1 MKQYTINGFADL
13 LVSSTQF
20 KKLKT
25 REKKL
30 LLLDRCN
37 WYISSIVKQ
46 NIQEDKPYGSYVNLN
61 SQLLKKYLGDRIYK
75 DIQLCLVGLGII
87 IENAKYSTA
96 KFSKSFSLTPKA
108 VKLGVVTTYIYSKK
122 IINKTKKEVQS
133 NYDNSYS
140 NPILKKIIDNT
151 LKLKIVE
158 DESCYVLNILPE
170 LKYVEFDNQLLD
182 TSEQI
187 NQFKLDRYNAYY
199 RSFVDLNEVTDP
211 KLLFNNPIFYTP
223 SIAASGR
230 IYHTIASMPKYIRES
245 MRAKPNELIWEVDM
259 CSAQPSIVFL
269 EWLSFAKKNLQISI
283 NDEYMLCLKLLLEGG
298 IYKYIQDN
306 STYFKELKYDKLKKN
321 ILSALNA
328 ENKPT
333 ESNKELARLF
343 PNVMQWVNNIK
354 KESGYKTM
362 SLIGQSIEAKIFVEV
377 YKEIPKEKFALI
389 IHDCILVV
397 KEDVELVKKS
407 LENRIRELYID
418 VIFSEHNLDK
428 LFKAS
433 LVSIPDDRLHSTQRE
448 KCFKKSFEEGI
459 LN

>member
-37 WYISSIVKQ
+37 WYISSIVEQ

-87 IENAKYSTA
+87 IENTKYSTT
-96 KFSKSFSLTPKA
+96 KFSKSFCLTPKA
-108 VKLGVVTTYIYSKK
+108 VKLGVVKTYIYS
-122 IINKTKKEVQS
+122 
-133 NYDNSYS
+133 
-140 NPILKKIIDNT
+140 KKIIDNT
-151 LKLKIVE
+151 LKLMVVE
-158 DESCYVLNILPE
+158 DESYYVMNILPE
-170 LKYVEFDNQLLD
+170 SKYVEFENQLVD
-182 TSEQI
+182 TFEQI

-199 RSFVDLNEVTDP
+199 RSFADLNEVTDP
-211 KLLFNNPIFYTP
+211 KLLFDKPIFHNP

-245 MRAKPNELIWEVDM
+245 MRVKPNELIWVVDM

-269 EWLSFAKKNLQISI
+269 EWLSYAKKNFQKSMK
-283 NDEYMLCLKLLLEGG
+283 DEYDLCLKLLLEGH
-298 IYKYIQDN
+298 IYQYVKDN
-306 STYFKELKYDKLKKN
+306 SLFFKTLEYQKLKVS
-321 ILSALNA
+321 ILSVLNA

-333 ESNKELARLF
+333 EPNKELTRLF

-354 KESGYKTM
+354 KESG
-362 SLIGQSIEAKIFVEV
+362 
-377 YKEIPKEKFALI
+377 
-389 IHDCILVV
+389 
-397 KEDVELVKKS
+397 
-407 LENRIRELYID
+407 
-418 VIFSEHNLDK
+418 
-428 LFKAS
+428 
-433 LVSIPDDRLHSTQRE
+433 
-448 KCFKKSFEEGI
+448 
-459 LN
+459 

>member
-37 WYISSIVKQ
+37 WYISSIIKQ

-87 IENAKYSTA
+87 IENAKYSTT
-96 KFSKSFSLTPKA
+96 KFSKSFCLTPKA
-108 VKLGVVTTYIYSKK
+108 VKLGVVKTYIYS
-122 IINKTKKEVQS
+122 
-133 NYDNSYS
+133 
-140 NPILKKIIDNT
+140 KKIIDNT
-151 LKLKIVE
+151 LKLMVVE
-158 DESCYVLNILPE
+158 DESYYVMNILPE
-170 LKYVEFDNQLLD
+170 PKYVEFENQIVD

-187 NQFKLDRYNAYY
+187 NQFKLDRYDAYFS
-199 RSFVDLNEVTDP
+199 SFADLNKVTDP
-211 KLLFNNPIFYTP
+211 KLLFDKPIFYNP

-230 IYHTIASMPKYIRES
+230 VYHTIASMPKYIRES
-245 MRAKPNELIWEVDM
+245 MRVKPNELIWEVDM

-269 EWLSFAKKNLQISI
+269 EWLSYAKKNFQKSI
-283 NDEYMLCLKLLLEGG
+283 KDEYDLCLKLLLEGR
-298 IYKYIQDN
+298 IYQYVKDN
-306 STYFKELKYDKLKKN
+306 SLFFQTLEYQKLKVS
-321 ILSALNA
+321 ILSVLNA

-333 ESNKELARLF
+333 EPNKELTRLF

-354 KESGYKTM
+354 KESGYKRM
-362 SLIGQSIEAKIFVEV
+362 SFIGQSTEAKIFVKV
-377 YKEIPKEKFALI
+377 YKEIPNEKFALL
-389 IHDCILVV
+389 IHDCILVI
-397 KEDVELVKKS
+397 KEDVELIKKS
-407 LENRIRELYID
+407 LENRIRELYTD

-433 LVSIPDDRLHSTQRE
+433 LVSIPDDKLNSTQRE
-448 KCFKKSFEEGI
+448 KYFKKTFEEGI

>member
-13 LVSSTQF
+13 LVSSSQF

-87 IENAKYSTA
+87 IENVKYSTT
-96 KFSKSFSLTPKA
+96 KFSKSFCLTPKA
-108 VKLGVVTTYIYSKK
+108 VKLGVVKTYIYSKK

-133 NYDNSYS
+133 NYDNRYS

-151 LKLKIVE
+151 LKLRVVE
-158 DESCYVLNILPE
+158 DESYYVLNILPE
-170 LKYVEFDNQLLD
+170 PKYVEFDNQLLD

-321 ILSALNA
+321 ILSALYA

-448 KCFKKSFEEGI
+448 KCFKKSFEVGI

>member
-75 DIQLCLVGLGII
+75 DIQLFLVGLGII
-87 IENAKYSTA
+87 IENVKYSTT
-96 KFSKSFSLTPKA
+96 KFSKSFCLTPKA
-108 VKLGVVTTYIYSKK
+108 VKLGVVKTYIYSKK
-122 IINKTKKEVQS
+122 IINKSKKAAQL

-170 LKYVEFDNQLLD
+170 PKYVEFDNQLLD

-448 KCFKKSFEEGI
+448 KYFKKTFEEGI

>member
-13 LVSSTQF
+13 LVGSTQF

-46 NIQEDKPYGSYVNLN
+46 NVQEDKPYGSYVNLN

-75 DIQLCLVGLGII
+75 DIQLCLVGLGVI
-87 IENAKYSTA
+87 IENTKYSTT
-96 KFSKSFSLTPKA
+96 KFSKSFCLTPKA
-108 VKLGVVTTYIYSKK
+108 VKLGVIETYIYSKK
-122 IINKTKKEVQS
+122 IINKSKKEAQL
-133 NYDNSYS
+133 NYDDSYS

-151 LKLKIVE
+151 LKLVVVE
-158 DESCYVLNILPE
+158 DESHYVLNILPE
-170 LKYVEFDNQLLD
+170 PKYVEFENQLVD

-199 RSFVDLNEVTDP
+199 SSFVELNEVTDP
-211 KLLFNNPIFYTP
+211 RLLFDKPIFYTP

-230 IYHTIASMPKYIRES
+230 IYHIIASMPKYIRES
-245 MRAKPNELIWEVDM
+245 MRVKPNELIWEVDM

-269 EWLSFAKKNLQISI
+269 EWLSYAKKNFQKSMK
-283 NDEYMLCLKLLLEGG
+283 DEYDLCLKLLLEGR
-298 IYKYIQDN
+298 IYQYVKDN
-306 STYFKELKYDKLKKN
+306 SLFFKTLEYQKLKVS
-321 ILSALNA
+321 ILSVLNA

-333 ESNKELARLF
+333 EPNKELTRLF

-354 KESGYKTM
+354 KESGYKRM
-362 SLIGQSIEAKIFVEV
+362 SFIGQSTEAKIFVKV
-377 YKEIPKEKFALI
+377 YKEIPNEKFALL
-389 IHDCILVV
+389 IHDCILVI
-397 KEDVELVKKS
+397 KEDVELVEKS
-407 LENRIRELYID
+407 LENRIRELYTD

-433 LVSIPDDRLHSTQRE
+433 LVSISDDKLNSTQRE
-448 KCFKKSFEEGI
+448 KYFKKTFEEGI

>member
-13 LVSSTQF
+13 LVGSTQF

-46 NIQEDKPYGSYVNLN
+46 NVQEDKPYGSYVNLN
-61 SQLLKKYLGDRIYK
+61 SQLLKKFLGDRIYK
-75 DIQLCLVGLGII
+75 DIQLCLVGLGVI
-87 IENAKYSTA
+87 IENTKYSTT
-96 KFSKSFSLTPKA
+96 KFSKSFCLTPKA
-108 VKLGVVTTYIYSKK
+108 VKLGVIETYIYSKK
-122 IINKTKKEVQS
+122 IINKSKKEAQL
-133 NYDNSYS
+133 NYDDSYS

-151 LKLKIVE
+151 LKLVVVE
-158 DESCYVLNILPE
+158 DESHYVLNILPE
-170 LKYVEFDNQLLD
+170 PKYVEFENQLVD

-199 RSFVDLNEVTDP
+199 SSFVELNEVTDP
-211 KLLFNNPIFYTP
+211 RLLFDKPIFYTP

-230 IYHTIASMPKYIRES
+230 IYHIIASMPKYIRES
-245 MRAKPNELIWEVDM
+245 MRVKPNELIWEVDM

-269 EWLSFAKKNLQISI
+269 EWLSYAKKNFQKSMK
-283 NDEYMLCLKLLLEGG
+283 DEYDLCLKLLLEGR
-298 IYKYIQDN
+298 IYQYVKDN
-306 STYFKELKYDKLKKN
+306 SLFFKTLEYQKLKVS
-321 ILSALNA
+321 ILSVLNA

-333 ESNKELARLF
+333 EPNKELTRLF

-354 KESGYKTM
+354 KESGYKRM
-362 SLIGQSIEAKIFVEV
+362 SFIGQSTEAKIFVKV
-377 YKEIPKEKFALI
+377 YKEIPNEKFALL
-389 IHDCILVV
+389 IHDCILVI
-397 KEDVELVKKS
+397 KEDVELVEKS
-407 LENRIRELYID
+407 LENRIRELYTD

-433 LVSIPDDRLHSTQRE
+433 LVSISDDKLNSTQRE
-448 KCFKKSFEEGI
+448 KYFKKTFEEGI